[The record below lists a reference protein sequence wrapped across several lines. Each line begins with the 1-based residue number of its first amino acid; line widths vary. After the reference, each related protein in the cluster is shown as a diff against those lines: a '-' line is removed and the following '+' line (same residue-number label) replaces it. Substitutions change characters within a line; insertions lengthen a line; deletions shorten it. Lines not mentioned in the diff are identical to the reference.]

1 MLDTQRKS
9 AVSAKKRLLFVGI
22 GMYLG
27 GTEKAFLSLARQIDF
42 DRYDA
47 DLLLAK
53 KEGPLLSDI
62 PAGITVYEMPEFGDM
77 FLLSAANSYKMIADQ
92 VIKKHPSSVFSVFSY
107 LVRMVLFKK
116 KRQSIATS
124 MWIDF
129 MRRYAPVFDNGS
141 YDAVISF
148 WGDRAMFYAA
158 DKVKNAA
165 KHITWLHFDYGNP
178 PRDNG
183 IYRPYYE
190 RCAHVVTVSPS
201 VDAALKSAMPDIA
214 GRCVSMENIID
225 SKAIRTLALKGESFP
240 DAGYS
245 GIRIVSVCRLAEQ
258 KGVDMIPPVLA
269 RLREEGFD
277 VRWYIIGDGD
287 ESYRMK
293 LAESALKHGVADIF
307 LLLGPKDNPYG
318 YLRDADIFALTS
330 RFEGRPITVEEAK
343 IMLRPIVVTDYVSA
357 SDQLDGGRYGMIVP
371 MTEDGIYEGVKKMA
385 DSRELRDSFTMELSK
400 HDFGTTANIS
410 EFYRLIDE

>member
-1 MLDTQRKS
+1 MFDTQRKS

-92 VIKKHPSSVFSVFSY
+92 VIKKHPSSVFRVFSY
-107 LVRMVLFKK
+107 LVRLILFKK

-148 WGDRAMFYAA
+148 
-158 DKVKNAA
+158 
-165 KHITWLHFDYGNP
+165 
-178 PRDNG
+178 
-183 IYRPYYE
+183 
-190 RCAHVVTVSPS
+190 
-201 VDAALKSAMPDIA
+201 
-214 GRCVSMENIID
+214 
-225 SKAIRTLALKGESFP
+225 
-240 DAGYS
+240 
-245 GIRIVSVCRLAEQ
+245 
-258 KGVDMIPPVLA
+258 
-269 RLREEGFD
+269 
-277 VRWYIIGDGD
+277 
-287 ESYRMK
+287 
-293 LAESALKHGVADIF
+293 
-307 LLLGPKDNPYG
+307 
-318 YLRDADIFALTS
+318 
-330 RFEGRPITVEEAK
+330 
-343 IMLRPIVVTDYVSA
+343 
-357 SDQLDGGRYGMIVP
+357 
-371 MTEDGIYEGVKKMA
+371 
-385 DSRELRDSFTMELSK
+385 
-400 HDFGTTANIS
+400 
-410 EFYRLIDE
+410 LILIHNQN